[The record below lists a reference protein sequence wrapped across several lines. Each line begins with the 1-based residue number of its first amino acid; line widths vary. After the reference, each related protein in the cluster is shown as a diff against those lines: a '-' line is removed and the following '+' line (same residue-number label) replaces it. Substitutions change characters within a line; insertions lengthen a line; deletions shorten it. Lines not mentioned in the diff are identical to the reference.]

1 MIPMTTLE
9 KMIKYRTDQYDFS
22 DDGIWENEL
31 ILMALKELQMYRTRT
46 TYFGKWD
53 DEVGP
58 DYPKEISL

>member
-31 ILMALKELQMYRTRT
+31 ILMALKELRMYRTGAKVGRAEELE
-46 TYFGKWD
+46 D
-53 DEVGP
+53 DLV
-58 DYPKEISL
+58 KITC